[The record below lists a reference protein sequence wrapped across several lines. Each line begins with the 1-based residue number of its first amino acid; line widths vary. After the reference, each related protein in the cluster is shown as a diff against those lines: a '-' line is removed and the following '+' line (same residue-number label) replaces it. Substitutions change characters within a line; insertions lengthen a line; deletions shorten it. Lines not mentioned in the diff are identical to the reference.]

1 MKYCQAKV
9 KTPSPKLAVSRGRK
23 IAPQPE
29 KFEKGVTN
37 CEQTINRLLTTEE
50 AYESIAS
57 YIAMT
62 RFNNF
67 FGGGNKKG
75 FMMKAAGK
83 FKTYKQEKA
92 DQFSGAVKKSKQG
105 EDRLLDDKKFLL
117 KLSKVQ
123 TILPSKK

>member
-1 MKYCQAKV
+1 MDKHADFDWD
-9 KTPSPKLAVSRGRK
+9 SIDGIESR
-23 IAPQPE
+23 
-29 KFEKGVTN
+29 
-37 CEQTINRLLTTEE
+37 L
-50 AYESIAS
+50 
-57 YIAMT
+57 
-62 RFNNF
+62 
-67 FGGGNKKG
+67 KKG